1 MNKQPYAE
9 LKKVFPKTGTIEW
22 IGLRNTNNKSI
33 QEVTT
38 AELLAKHGLSGDK
51 SALKAGSKRQVTII
65 QAEHLTTIA
74 SFINRDYVSAAELRR
89 NIVVSGI
96 NLSILNG
103 HFICINEAI
112 VQITGNCAPCQKME
126 QILGEGGYN
135 AVRNH
140 GGVTAKVEKGGVI
153 SIGDKVKV
161 LTN

>member
-1 MNKQPYAE
+1 M
-9 LKKVFPKTGTIEW
+9 
-22 IGLRNTNNKSI
+22 
-33 QEVTT
+33 
-38 AELLAKHGLSGDK
+38 
-51 SALKAGSKRQVTII
+51 
-65 QAEHLTTIA
+65 TTIA
-74 SFINRDYVSAAELRR
+74 SFIDRDSVSAAELRR

-112 VQITGNCAPCQKME
+112 VEIIGNCAPYQNME
-126 QILGEGGYN
+126 NILREGGYN

-153 SIGDKVKV
+153 RIGDKVKV